1 MDIAGVRS
9 SWVVSR
15 LLIGVSA
22 GMLVLIGIDVA
33 TPDGGERATAVAS
46 AEEPAAEP
54 AVAQAGPVAPA
65 APTAF
70 TIAVTGE
77 LLPHPSVVEH
87 AARFGA
93 PRGLPY
99 DFTGLFLD
107 VSPAIATADLAICH
121 LEVPVAPPG
130 RALSGYPSF
139 AIPAEIADGIRN
151 TGWDRCSTASNHSND
166 QGTAGIVATLDA
178 LDAARVGHSGMARTP
193 EEAIAVPIADAAGV
207 PVAHLSYTWGLNG
220 TPPTEPWMVDV
231 TNPAVVL
238 SDAAD
243 ARAAGAAV
251 VVVSL
256 HWGVEYDTAGSPDQR
271 ALAEQLLASPDV
283 DLIVGHGPHVLQPIE
298 RFGDEYAL
306 LSVGNL
312 VANQGSDRPH
322 TYDGVV
328 ATVTFSRGD
337 DGRFRAAPPVVR
349 PTWYD
354 RDAGRVRLV
363 DNALA
368 DPGLA
373 GIRTQLEASA
383 DRTDAIVGA
392 FVTDR

>member
-1 MDIAGVRS
+1 MDVDIAGVRS

-33 TPDGGERATAVAS
+33 TPDGDDRATAIAS
-46 AEEPAAEP
+46 AEEAAP
-54 AVAQAGPVAPA
+54 TPTVAQAAPA
-65 APTAF
+65 TPTSF

-93 PRGLPY
+93 QRGLPY
-99 DFTGLFLD
+99 DFTALFLD
-107 VSPAIATADLAICH
+107 VSPAIATTDLGICH

-130 RALSGYPSF
+130 RPLSGYPSF
-139 AIPAEIADGIRN
+139 AIPAEIADGIRD

-178 LDAARVGHSGMARTP
+178 LDAAQVGHSGMARTA
-193 EEAIAVPIADAAGV
+193 EEAIAVPIADVGGV

-220 TPPTEPWMVDV
+220 TPPAEPWMVDV
-231 TNPAVVL
+231 INPAVII

-243 ARAAGAAV
+243 ARSSGAAV

-256 HWGVEYDTAGSPDQR
+256 HWGTEYDTTGSADQR
-271 ALAEQLLASPDV
+271 ALAEQLLASPNI
-283 DLIVGHGPHVLQPIE
+283 DLIVGHGPHVLQPVVQ
-298 RFGDEYAL
+298 FGDEYAL

-312 VANQGSDRPH
+312 VANQGSDKPH

-328 ATVTFSRGD
+328 ATVAFSLGE
-337 DGRFRAAPPVVR
+337 DGRFHAAPPVVR

-363 DNALA
+363 DDALA

-373 GIRTQLEASA
+373 AIHGQLEASA
-383 DRTDAIVGA
+383 ERTRAIMAPYVAG
-392 FVTDR
+392 R